1 VVAYIAAA
9 KTARAAAQD
18 AVTSAKQQYA
28 SFTSFRDHSV
38 SLAQQLRELATQ
50 ILHNTPAPEKCPLC
64 HTHFA
69 PGELL
74 RHMQLGVDQH
84 VEARGQAL
92 LAQLRQCEEALHEAV
107 TVDNV
112 SAWLAEFCERAAIDT
127 TATVHTALL
136 RIDETRRALDQ
147 SQRRLHELGKELQAL
162 QLQGMSPFGPS

>member
-1 VVAYIAAA
+1 VTVVAYIAAA

-74 RHMQLGVDQH
+74 RHMQLVWTNMLKL
-84 VEARGQAL
+84 VAKRYWPNFA
-92 LAQLRQCEEALHEAV
+92 
-107 TVDNV
+107 
-112 SAWLAEFCERAAIDT
+112 SAK
-127 TATVHTALL
+127 
-136 RIDETRRALDQ
+136 RRSTKL
-147 SQRRLHELGKELQAL
+147 
-162 QLQGMSPFGPS
+162 